1 MSRFKENLPGK
12 IFLALAL
19 SSISALALITVFII
33 IRGVPI
39 IAEVGILEFV
49 FGMSWAPSHGEYGI
63 FPMIIGSVTVTLGA
77 VIIGV
82 PIGMC
87 CSIFLAEFAPPLL
100 RNIFRPAIQ
109 LLAGIPS
116 VVYGFWGLLFN
127 VPLIRDYL
135 GGPGLSILAGS
146 IILAIMVLP
155 TVITISEASILA
167 LPRQYKEGALA
178 LGMTHWQTILSVILP
193 SARSGIVAAIILG
206 IGRAIGETMAVIMVL
221 GNAVA
226 VPASILDP
234 VRTLTTNIGIEM
246 GYASGVHQDAL
257 FATGIVLF
265 IVIMILNASAQYIT
279 SKGSGR
285 GKHGNGKGNGKAG
298 SGTGG
303 GKTGSGTGNGKKDKA
318 GASEGS

>member
-1 MSRFKENLPGK
+1 MKKFKEKLSGR
-12 IFLALAL
+12 IFFALAL
-19 SSISALALITVFII
+19 SSISVLALITVFII
-33 IRGVPI
+33 VNGVPI
-39 IAEVGILEFV
+39 IADVGIIDFV
-49 FGMSWAPSHGEYGI
+49 FGMSWAPGQGEYGI

-82 PIGMC
+82 PVGVC
-87 CSIFLAEFAPPLL
+87 CSVFLTEFAPATLSRL
-100 RNIFRPAIQ
+100 FRPAIQ

-116 VVYGFWGLLFN
+116 VVYGFWGLIFI
-127 VPLIRDYL
+127 VPLIRNYL

-155 TVITISEASILA
+155 TVISISEVSIIA

-178 LGMTHWQTILSVILP
+178 LGMTHWQTIRSVILP
-193 SARSGIVAAIILG
+193 SAKSGIVAAIILG

-226 VPASILDP
+226 IPSSILDP

-246 GYASGVHQDAL
+246 GYAAGVHREAL

-265 IVIMILNASAQYIT
+265 IIIMILNATAQYIT
-279 SKGSGR
+279 R
-285 GKHGNGKGNGKAG
+285 
-298 SGTGG
+298 
-303 GKTGSGTGNGKKDKA
+303 KKK
-318 GASEGS
+318 